1 MDQKLLMQ
9 NIKDYRKEYDIFKK
23 SLDQRSD
30 SFQIATYDGPPF
42 ASGTPHFGHGLVG
55 AMKDSLLRYKTMK
68 GYKVNRDR

>member
-1 MDQKLLMQ
+1 MQ
-9 NIKDYRKEYDIFKK
+9 SVTEYRKTHATFQK

-55 AMKDSLLRYKTMK
+55 AMKDAFLRYKTMK